1 MYTKTISAGLMA
13 LLASVATAQ
22 THTACSP
29 ILRDD
34 CPNPKALGK
43 TVEIDFTKGDDKT
56 GFFKKLAGTE
66 YNVTPKGAEFTIAK
80 PGQAPT
86 LVSNSYIFGGKVEV
100 KFRAAP
106 GAGIVSS
113 IVLQSDDLDEID
125 WEHVG
130 NDQMRV
136 QSNYFSKGND
146 TVYGRGQFHDLP
158 ANGMDTSLTYTLD
171 WTKDQLQWIVNGKVV
186 RTLKRAETTPGANGY
201 PQTPCQIRIGTWVG
215 GAEGGN
221 KGTIDW
227 AGGLADF
234 SKAPFTAIYESIKV
248 TDYSTGATEYQ
259 YTDRSGNWESI
270 KVIKG
275 DGKDNS
281 SKDGDNNTTTSPS
294 STKASNGTA
303 TGPSTMAT
311 SATRPSN
318 TSATGGS
325 STNGS
330 TSTPASK
337 TSATPAATGA
347 AIANLPNLVLAG
359 AAGLGYFML

>member
-1 MYTKTISAGLMA
+1 
-13 LLASVATAQ
+13 
-22 THTACSP
+22 
-29 ILRDD
+29 
-34 CPNPKALGK
+34 
-43 TVEIDFTKGDDKT
+43 
-56 GFFKKLAGTE
+56 
-66 YNVTPKGAEFTIAK
+66 
-80 PGQAPT
+80 
-86 LVSNSYIFGGKVEV
+86 
-100 KFRAAP
+100 
-106 GAGIVSS
+106 
-113 IVLQSDDLDEID
+113 
-125 WEHVG
+125 
-130 NDQMRV
+130 MRV

>member
-13 LLASVATAQ
+13 LLASVVTAQ
-22 THTACSP
+22 THTSCSP

-43 TVEIDFTKGDDKT
+43 TVEIDFTKGDDKS

-66 YNVTPKGAEFTIAK
+66 YQVTSKGAEFTISK
-80 PGQAPT
+80 TGQAPT

-146 TVYGRGQFHDLP
+146 TVYGRGQFHNLP
-158 ANGMDTSLTYTLD
+158 ANGMENALTYTLD
-171 WTKDQLQWIVNGKVV
+171 WTKDQLQWIVNGNVV
-186 RTLKRAETTPGANGY
+186 RTLKRSETTAGANGY

-259 YTDRSGNWESI
+259 YTDRSGSWESI

-275 DGKDNS
+275 DGKSDSDNS
-281 SKDGDNNTTTSPS
+281 KGSNNTSPS
-294 STKASNGTA
+294 TTKSSNGTN
-303 TGPSTMAT
+303 TGASTMAT
-311 SATRPSN
+311 SATRPPTAN
-318 TSATGGS
+318 TTSGS
-325 STNGS
+325 PTNASG
-330 TSTPASK
+330 STPASQ
-337 TSATPAATGA
+337 TSPVATGA
-347 AIANLPNLVLAG
+347 AIANLPNLVLVG
-359 AAGLGYFML
+359 AAGLGYLML